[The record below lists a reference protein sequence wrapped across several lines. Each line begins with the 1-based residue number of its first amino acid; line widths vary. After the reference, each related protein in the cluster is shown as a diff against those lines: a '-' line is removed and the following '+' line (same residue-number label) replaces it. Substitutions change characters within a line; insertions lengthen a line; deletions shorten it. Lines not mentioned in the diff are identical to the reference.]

1 MSIEQV
7 VGIAIMI
14 CGSLAGAV
22 IALWRAIEKVR
33 DQQVKLV
40 EMVTTVTVQSNASLD
55 KASLALSA
63 SATSITQLAHSVDR
77 LTVASTTEHK
87 AMLEAQ
93 KSERKTDRDDATR
106 RRNADHEGR

>member
-1 MSIEQV
+1 MTIEQV
-7 VGIAIMI
+7 VLIATAIS
-14 CGSLAGAV
+14 GGLAAAV
-22 IALWRAIEKVR
+22 VALWRATEKIR

-55 KASLALSA
+55 KASAALGA
-63 SATSITQLAHSVDR
+63 SAASITQLAHSVDR

-93 KSERKTDRDDATR
+93 KSERRTDRDDATR
-106 RRNADHEGR
+106 RRNAEYEGR